1 MITVT
6 TPSGTVSQV
15 AGQLA
20 VTLDKQDKENK
31 EKLRK
36 AAVAEQESKVRLLL
50 HVHPCGELLMSR
62 LSLKLNVRVKP
73 ANRLRPVLRIVL
85 SLPPVRT
92 RRPIVQ

>member
-1 MITVT
+1 MDCTKGEGGDQLITVT

-36 AAVAEQESKVRLLL
+36 AAVAEQEAKVSLLL
-50 HVHPCGELLMSR
+50 HVHPC
-62 LSLKLNVRVKP
+62 
-73 ANRLRPVLRIVL
+73 
-85 SLPPVRT
+85 
-92 RRPIVQ
+92 